1 MSTLATQDLEQAVA
15 WLDDADG
22 LLIAAGSG
30 LSVGAGLPDTGD
42 SRRLA
47 RALSVIGKVRP
58 NDQDLISTLPNAFR
72 EAPRAA
78 WGAYGQRL
86 TACRQIDPHP
96 GYAILRRWADATPQ
110 GAFVYTSNVDGHF
123 AKAGFAADR
132 VVEAAGSLHWLQ
144 CGKACTPEL
153 WSADAF
159 NPTIKAEGGLLAGI
173 VPTCPHCGSVARP
186 NVSLAKDWDWV
197 PNRTMHQHALL
208 SSWLMAMK
216 RLVVVEV
223 GADELAIRRF
233 SEQNG
238 PRVIRIHPTDFAISP
253 EVGLG
258 FAASPLEGLR
268 WLDEHRAP
276 ARKVGT

>member
-1 MSTLATQDLEQAVA
+1 MSTVAATQDLEQAVA

-22 LLIAAGSG
+22 LLIVAGSG
-30 LSVGAGLPDTGD
+30 INVDASVPETGD
-42 SRRLA
+42 CKRLA
-47 RALSVIGKVRP
+47 RALSVVGRVRP
-58 NDQDLISTLPNAFR
+58 SDRDGLSPDAFR
-72 EAPRAA
+72 DAPRAA
-78 WGAYGQRL
+78 WGVYGERL
-86 TACRQIDPHP
+86 NACRQSEPYP
-96 GYAILRRWADATPQ
+96 GYAILRRWADAMPQ

-123 AKAGFAADR
+123 AKAGFADDR

-144 CGKACTPEL
+144 CSKACTPQL
-153 WSADAF
+153 WSADGF
-159 NPTIKAEGGLLAGI
+159 NPKLKAENGHLAGVI
-173 VPTCPHCGSVARP
+173 PTCSHCGAVARP
-186 NVSLAKDWDWV
+186 NVSLEKDWDWV

-216 RLVVVEV
+216 RLVVIEV
-223 GADELAIRRF
+223 GAGELAIRRF

-258 FAASPLEGLR
+258 FAASALEGLR

>member
-1 MSTLATQDLEQAVA
+1 MDIPATQDIEQAVA

-22 LLIAAGSG
+22 LLIAAGTG
-30 LSVGAGLPDTGD
+30 MSVGAGFPDTAD

-47 RALSVIGKVRP
+47 RALSVIGRVRP
-58 NDQDLISTLPNAFR
+58 ADCTLGTSEAFR
-72 EAPRAA
+72 EVPRAA
-78 WGAYGQRL
+78 WGAYGHQL
-86 TACRQIDPHP
+86 NSCRQSDPHP
-96 GYAILRRWADATPQ
+96 GYAILRRWADSAPK

-123 AKAGFAADR
+123 SRAGFSTDR
-132 VVEAAGSLHWLQ
+132 IVEAAGSLHWLQ
-144 CGKACTPEL
+144 CSKACTPQL
-153 WSADAF
+153 WSADGF
-159 NPTIKAEGGLLAGI
+159 EPKIKAVNGELAGV

-208 SSWLMAMK
+208 SSWLMEMK

-223 GADELAIRRF
+223 GADELAIRCF

-258 FAASPLEGLR
+258 FAASALEGLR
-268 WLDEHRAP
+268 RLDECRAP
-276 ARKVGT
+276 ALKVGT